1 MRIFDEF
8 VKNSWPDND
17 KFLFKN
23 DNYDL
28 ENVELKKVLEE
39 TWPYVPSKNAKEGF
53 ALSFWLRFDHWILP
67 WSYSLKYNGSVKKS
81 NTVANTF

>member
-1 MRIFDEF
+1 MSLNIIILTTKEKVTHSQQLALPERSGRRMRIFDEF

-28 ENVELKKVLEE
+28 ENVELKKVL
-39 TWPYVPSKNAKEGF
+39 
-53 ALSFWLRFDHWILP
+53 
-67 WSYSLKYNGSVKKS
+67 
-81 NTVANTF
+81 